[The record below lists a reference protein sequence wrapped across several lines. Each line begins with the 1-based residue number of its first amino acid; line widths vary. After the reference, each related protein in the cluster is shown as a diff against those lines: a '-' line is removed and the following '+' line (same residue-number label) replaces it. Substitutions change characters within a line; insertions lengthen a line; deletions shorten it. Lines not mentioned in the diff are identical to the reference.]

1 MAQGVSCPVSFSFA
15 YGFHHSIT
23 AISLWCCCG
32 NPSGFLV
39 EHININRGY
48 IMDEVTMLDVLI
60 SQTHSRIEVS
70 RGELVS
76 AMDRGE
82 HVEQAQARHDKNVKR
97 LRELMDKK
105 FPETVG
111 VW

>member
-1 MAQGVSCPVSFSFA
+1 
-15 YGFHHSIT
+15 
-23 AISLWCCCG
+23 
-32 NPSGFLV
+32 
-39 EHININRGY
+39 
-48 IMDEVTMLDVLI
+48 MDEVTMLDVLI
-60 SQTHSRIEVS
+60 SQAHRRIEVS